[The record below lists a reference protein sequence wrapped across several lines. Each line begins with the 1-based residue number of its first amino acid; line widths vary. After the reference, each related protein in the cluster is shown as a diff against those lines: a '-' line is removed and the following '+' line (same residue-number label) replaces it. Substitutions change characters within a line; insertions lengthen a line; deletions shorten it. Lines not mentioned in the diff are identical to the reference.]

1 MSSTSSVTTTTST
14 ILALS
19 LLLCI
24 LLTLVTVCGNWLMV
38 SVPVPV
44 EVQAQVASWYDYSIN
59 GKWISKTRHTC
70 ASRDLPRYSY
80 AKVTNIDNGKSVICW
95 VNDWIEHP
103 ERHIDLSS
111 KAFKAIASLKQ
122 GLIKVKIERIEL

>member
-1 MSSTSSVTTTTST
+1 MSSISSVTTTTST
-14 ILALS
+14 ISALS

-24 LLTLVTVCGNWLMV
+24 LLTLATVCGNWLKQTELV
-38 SVPVPV
+38 HEAS
-44 EVQAQVASWYDYSIN
+44 AQIASWYDYSIN
-59 GKWISKTRHTC
+59 GKVISKSRNTC

-80 AKVTNIDNGKSVICW
+80 ARVTNLANGRSVICW

-111 KAFKAIASLKQ
+111 KAFKVIASLKQ
-122 GLIKVKIERIEL
+122 GLIKVKIERIDS